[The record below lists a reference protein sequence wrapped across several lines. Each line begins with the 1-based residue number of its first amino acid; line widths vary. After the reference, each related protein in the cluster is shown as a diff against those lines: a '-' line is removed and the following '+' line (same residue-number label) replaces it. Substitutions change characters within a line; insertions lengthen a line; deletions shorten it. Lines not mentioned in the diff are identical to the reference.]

1 LNVTKTDKAGTNRV
15 ASAACA
21 LLATLLA
28 VPAVAADRPTDKD
41 VKQLIEQV
49 NHDRDR
55 FEDQLD
61 GKLKRSIIRGPGGEV
76 NVERYLD
83 DLQENVNKLKE
94 RYTNQYAASAEA
106 TTVLRQGSDIQGYM
120 ATLPPNFD
128 GASEWNRL
136 SGSLRNLAAAYT
148 TTFPIPAGQQAR
160 RMNDTEVKKAAEEL
174 GKSAD
179 RYKKELDSSL
189 KKDKTIDKATREAA
203 VQSADGLKQDA
214 QKVAS
219 AIGDGRP
226 ASGEAQ
232 ALLQRAT
239 ALRGSA
245 SGRALSPAAQTAWG
259 SVEGGLD
266 KLGQAFG
273 LPARLP

>member
-1 LNVTKTDKAGTNRV
+1 MTKTQMTGANRLAG
-15 ASAACA
+15 AACGT

-28 VPAVAADRPTDKD
+28 VPAAAADRPTDKD

-49 NHDRDR
+49 NNDRDR

-83 DLQENVNKLKE
+83 DLQDNVNKLKE
-94 RYTNQYAASAEA
+94 RFTSPYAASAEV

-189 KKDKTIDKATREAA
+189 KKDKTIDKATRDAA